1 MSPTAVLHR
10 CAPAVTAVVLALT
23 TAACAGTSP
32 NAAGASG
39 SSAGASSPAAGEVH
53 QITIKYSNGQV
64 SGDTGRVTVASG
76 EQVRLTVSSDVD
88 DEVHVHGYNLTQDVT
103 PDKPATITFRATVPG
118 VFEVELEHRGKQLF
132 TFQVS

>member
-1 MSPTAVLHR
+1 MSSTAVLRR
-10 CAPAVTAVVLALT
+10 CAPAVTALVLALT

-39 SSAGASSPAAGEVH
+39 SSGSSQAAGSNVH
-53 QITIKYSNGQV
+53 QITIKYANGQV
-64 SGDTGRVTVASG
+64 SGDTGRVSVKSG

-88 DEVHVHGYNLTQDVT
+88 DEVHVHGYNLMQDVA
-103 PDKPATITFRATVPG
+103 PDKSATITFQASVPG
-118 VFEVELEHRGKQLF
+118 VFEVELEHLGKQLF

>member
-1 MSPTAVLHR
+1 MSPSAVLRR

-39 SSAGASSPAAGEVH
+39 SSAGASSSSAGNVH
-53 QITIKYSNGQV
+53 QITIKYANGQV
-64 SGDTGRVTVASG
+64 SGDTGRVTVKSG
-76 EQVRLTVSSDVD
+76 DEVRITVSSDVN
-88 DEVHVHGYNLTQDVT
+88 DEVHVHGYDLMQDVT
-103 PDKPATITFRATVPG
+103 PAKPATITFQANVPG